1 MQMRKKPG
9 HAALAG
15 DVDGVE
21 QACDQPL
28 GIECQ

>member
-21 QACDQPL
+21 ACDQPL